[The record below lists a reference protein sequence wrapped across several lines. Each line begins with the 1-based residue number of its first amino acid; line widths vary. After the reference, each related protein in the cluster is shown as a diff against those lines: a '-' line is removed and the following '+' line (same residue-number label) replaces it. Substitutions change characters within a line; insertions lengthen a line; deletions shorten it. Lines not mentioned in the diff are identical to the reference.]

1 MSRSKPKNA
10 MADRIRRSYRASG
23 LSVKRLAELAD
34 VPYASC
40 HGFLAG
46 QRDPALSTAARIASV
61 LGLKLVAAIPRQK
74 KG

>member
-10 MADRIRRSYRASG
+10 MADRIRRAFRTSG
-23 LSVKRLAELAD
+23 LSVKRLAELAN

-46 QRDPALSTAARIASV
+46 QRDPTLSTAAKIASV
-61 LGLKLVAAIPRQK
+61 LGLKLVAVKPRQK